1 MQRSVCPPGGDPG
14 GQIFVSHTT
23 FGVANFGYREAF
35 PGVTPV
41 LNQLYCITRSQVLMC
56 LKRLHFSH

>member
-1 MQRSVCPPGGDPG
+1 MQRSVCPRGVIPG

-41 LNQLYCITRSQVLMC
+41 LNQLYCITRPQVLMC